1 MIQRPSGSRPRR
13 QRKDKVVKDAVDGE
27 SETGRESSS
36 HSGHA
41 RDRGDRP
48 RRRRSR
54 ERGERDRDHRR
65 STGKTGDSSRNDR
78 DNKDAGKWKK
88 GEDGKHDS
96 PLAANGTV
104 HPKQHGGALILQD
117 GGKSYSRDFSS
128 RDGRQH
134 HDHSHLFAD
143 DPRMASLMRR
153 IYRDDDR
160 ERRSN
165 AFSQL
170 QEHLQHPDNKQSVTK
185 LADSILIALQDL
197 FYDRVSAEVKQ
208 EVARCVGLV
217 GAALG
222 YESQRFFQWVFAKVG
237 TAPSDDLKVL
247 FLQALHQAFKIDCE
261 RQQFQEFVPMAM
273 SNLQSVLENADTP
286 DLLMA
291 VVDCIQYVAEYYP
304 HVFTNHFR
312 DTVDIL
318 VGWHIDSTQKETVIK
333 YTSDILVSLQQF
345 WVGDLGFSVTLLG
358 QFLEDME
365 AYTEDLHRFARRSPC
380 EDDVPPP
387 DVCLPK
393 LTALL
398 RVFSTVVSSMGD
410 HFSPNHGPPLT
421 EAYITELLDRM
432 VRCVDQVT
440 TDHPSEELFIA
451 ANTCVCLLGQGLGS
465 GLAQSCSGALSYTT
479 KQTEQSMLSSTH
491 SISALR
497 LLNKILELVN
507 TSLPVSVIEQILGPG
522 SKFLQLRFY
531 TNPEV
536 LPSVLK
542 VYRSLLTLKNI
553 PLLDMVYRLV
563 LGDLEVAINT
573 LLSCNGLPPSC
584 SVVKNNPFASSVY
597 AEQQAL
603 TVAVFNMCGL
613 AEIGNAKNSIIGM
626 WGLSPSF
633 FELFATHLKPC
644 HLHLAVSHPA
654 VQYTAL
660 YTLLSHCTRHGHFIS
675 SSLASGAPPPTIMEG
690 VSLSTGGHFAT
701 ILGLL
706 AELLPS
712 SNMSGD
718 SRNLCLRWTQE
729 IVQQLQ
735 RADNPHLFSMPE
747 YQATCRGLLPLACSP
762 DSGTCLP
769 AVQLLQQM
777 VQLGH
782 LPHDFLGRCVDVC
795 KLLLTRTDRGVQQA
809 CTSLLTLLPIALVIT
824 EKDYSDPQP
833 VPHRRATLQQELEL
847 QQEARHSHMAKAP
860 SGTFHSHNF
869 RTVMAFLLNS
879 TKPGNLVADKW
890 VERIFHSC
898 QRSRKKDG
906 GLGSDEDKVIQDRE
920 CLQKLFQDNTSL
932 LWFWAMWEAAA
943 FCVLAKLRTPLGRA
957 QETFQ
962 TIEVAVRTYAAEAR
976 SRDSDENKGSK
987 TDDTK
992 LSGLGGKHY
1001 TAQLQVHLLL
1011 QFLENL
1017 DKFMYN
1023 AYEGCAVAMSA
1034 PPKTVR
1040 TFFRTNR
1047 ATCLEWLNRIR
1058 LSIMTIAL
1066 HCGQPAAALRH
1077 GYELLWDMKDNNNTQ
1092 GSEFEHAVVL
1102 VVQALSELRC
1112 PDAIVGM
1119 LAWCRDVIGRNMP
1132 WINAIKEQA
1141 GGRYEA
1147 AVKEYHHGLQLY
1159 LGLTSLPVTSE
1170 PQANTDSSLPSP
1182 PNSPRS
1188 QGLSSNTPGED
1199 GVGSPKLTV
1208 LHKPVDP
1215 SPEVV
1220 EFMIKQ
1226 MAECYISLADW
1237 SSVEDW
1243 QHGVQKLRMDN
1254 TNSHLQR
1261 AFNTDV
1267 DLNYIKALSK
1277 FEEVDLPGVKE
1288 HLELVPGASLSGL
1301 EDAAEKP
1308 DFSCSPAWDSRQLLQ
1323 ITEQQLV
1330 RAATHICL
1338 VPGVGSR
1345 DESHRSG
1352 VSAVLKHAAKL
1363 SDNFLQLS
1371 ASEWPTCLPHDHTI
1385 NFYWAK
1391 TLQAM
1396 VATDSQE
1403 WPVHSMAELTLEPSQ
1418 HNVRTCHR
1426 MMWYLQ
1432 HQLHVLQDR
1441 EGLAGGITE
1450 HLSHLRLATLRL
1462 ARKQANFQLAQKV
1475 LLDHVDLLQG
1485 QAQENATMV
1494 PTQVYS
1500 QTRTGPQTI
1509 LNALSTVESVPVL
1522 TNPLR
1527 LKLERESAKIL
1538 QTMGHSSEAWE
1549 TLSSCVATY
1558 GPLALD
1564 KPPTKTA
1571 RETGE
1576 LVSRSLLTLVKWLQ
1590 ADWKTSASY
1599 LKLAS
1604 KADEGSLIPRL
1615 TRNVQVL
1622 LELEERGVR
1631 QGKGIL
1637 NTAAALVQR
1646 RGTSHVMSEAEL
1658 TCGRLVHLSTM
1669 QCPHL
1674 SKAWSSLAAWS
1685 YKWGR
1690 KVVDVA
1696 STAGSVDLTADDK
1709 AEILQVLPAGIGAE
1723 EVDMVFTIISQAHCS
1738 ASGMQEE
1745 DISDN
1750 IQFPYHDSAETTRRQ
1765 LLTSCPTLQTAGQD
1779 VVDLLLEIWR
1789 RICDGLFSH
1798 YHLAC
1803 KAYFQYLKLNGE
1815 PCSAESF
1822 SNEDGNVTATL
1833 RLLRLLV
1840 KHAGELRVELEE
1852 GLAKTPTAPWKGII
1866 PQLFSRLNH
1875 PEGYVRQ
1882 SISDLLCRVAQ
1893 DSPHLIVYPAVV
1905 GCSSVA
1911 TDKKNPAKEGPGEM
1925 LSTILAESAADNAKE
1940 DGEET
1945 EDNSQSQDEEDEE
1958 ANTDLR
1964 NCFSAIVDTLSK
1976 HNPSMVSQVQT
1987 MVSELRRVTLLWEE
2001 LWFGA
2006 LNQHHGDITRRIH
2019 QLEDEV
2025 KRVLSNATLSHE
2037 EKSAIILEKHNAIL
2051 KPTVF
2056 AMEHLKAITDQPGE
2070 TPHER
2075 WFQDTYEKHIEEALN
2090 KLKNPPNP
2098 STPQNSWVM
2107 FKQLHHVLQQR
2118 AQKRSTSVLKLDEI
2132 SPKLAE
2138 MADTVIAL
2146 PGSSLSTSQQD
2157 VTISGFCNTVTIL
2170 PTKTKPKKIMLMGSD
2185 GKRYTYLFKGLED
2198 LHLDERIMQFL
2209 SIVNNMF
2216 AKVNR
2221 HQSPRYHA
2229 RHYSVTPLGP
2239 RSGLIQWVDG
2249 ATPLFGLY
2257 KRWQQRE
2264 ATIAAMKQQG
2274 SSSSGGS
2281 TQGLNTAPIMRPS
2294 ELYYSKITPLLKEK
2308 GVTDLSNRKEWPNS
2322 VQKEVLCELVRET
2335 PRDLLARELWCSC
2348 SSAVEW
2354 WRVTQLYCRSTAV
2367 MSMVGYIIGL
2377 GDRHLDNILIDL
2389 NTGEVVHIDY
2399 NVCFEKGKGLRVP
2412 ERVPFRMTQNIEA
2425 GLGPNGVEGLF
2436 RLSSEQVL
2444 KLMRKGRET
2453 LLTLLEAFVYDP
2465 LVDWTTGHEG
2475 GYVGAVYGGGQ
2486 TSTNDARQSRKEM
2499 EKEITRSLFSSRVA
2513 EMKVNWFKNRDEMVS
2528 ALPRLQETL
2537 EEHLESQRQLQH
2549 VCSSNS
2555 SLLQQKCLLEAA
2567 LQDQHHSLHSL
2578 QHRYTE
2584 HQKVLQVRNMV
2595 QEAIQEK
2602 LNECD
2607 HWTKQ
2612 HQWALA
2618 ILKGPQLSQ
2627 LCSEVSTR
2635 LDLGVPSYVSAI
2647 SFLQNAGQGHTVTQ
2661 CEQVDSELSQMLYQR
2676 RTVLHSCLEVLST
2689 YSTVVAQFPES
2700 YRELNR
2706 FHSWHHWL
2714 QELICDFSSHR
2725 CQEILSLFESR
2736 FGGKDIASHTLTSHL
2751 VSNTEFKLQSFI
2763 TETNAK
2769 LLKVLNLLY
2778 ERRSHECHESSSLVT
2793 AVKDTSSNIQQF
2805 IIDNGVSG
2813 VSSLTCVVVTAL
2825 CALNRRCLVMEGA
2838 AAAAGDRLMDLTS
2851 RDGDWFLDELCSMS
2865 GNVTQLIT
2873 VLKEHPLLQC
2883 AVSEVAQNSMN
2894 AVFTAHKVYTSLQE
2908 LNGNFRSI
2916 ILPEAMKLIQ
2926 CEDPSAMALLD
2937 GLEGLIEDTRMPLD
2951 ALVSSLQVH
2960 LRKLTVGLEV
2970 DDYNDVLVI
2979 AETLR
2984 QKYERLLHPEETDTA
2999 ENGLRPVTPNM
3010 TSGQMLLVGFNGLFT
3025 TVETELSSL
3034 LHLLDTLQVPAEW
3047 RKVDVVREAR
3057 GMQASVF
3064 GEMTTQLLWDIFLVK
3079 RLQAMQDYFNL
3090 CKNMAASLTATTYDS
3105 TPPSPGLP
3113 NGHLSPSHAGK
3124 ASPDGPMHLHTDD
3137 QLVKPIKRY
3146 IADFVRQL
3154 VIGYPSQSLGYTLCT
3169 FINALGVDVV
3179 AEVNAKDVGAESRV
3193 SIDDL
3198 AKLAVDHNLRTNS
3211 FTQPLLAQASALTSS
3226 HDIAWRKHDL
3236 VRRLDVNI
3244 NQCKA
3249 SVQRA
3254 QLQLA
3259 RYQWYH
3265 EDTLLQT
3272 VHHSGSSSLVAP
3284 SRASVMSDLRKYV
3297 QTLVQLDSAVGSVQE
3312 RSTQLEAG
3320 IAQRLKWAAGANPS
3334 LQTMLLDFEEAQNNR
3349 NSLLMNEGRRAS
3361 DVCKLC
3367 NAVLHFEAL
3376 RTRTPEAM
3384 QADATFLALIR
3395 RCEESSRL
3403 LESCTTTVADMEQAL
3418 IQMLPPSL
3426 EQPIGESWFHTL
3438 HQLVVQE
3445 MSVQQS
3451 RAAEQEMGVETTREQ
3466 LKSEVSSVKGILT
3479 VHHKLLSDVKIML
3492 KSMAKEDEA
3501 SDADQQEESSRI
3513 RQFMGGYRTYSEMFT
3528 SLLMN
3533 ILQGCSGEESA
3544 SQLSQV
3550 GPTITF
3556 LIDQTHMI
3564 YDELVSFATPLV
3576 TSRESTEAQT
3586 PFATV
3591 ATSQKKADRN
3601 SSPGPSG
3608 RTVSLLQKDSRTS
3621 GTPPGF
3627 GKGPGTPKKTAAA
3640 IRDPRTGKALQ
3651 ERNSYAVSVWR
3662 RVKAK
3667 LDGRDIDASRRMPIA
3682 EQVDFVIKEATS
3694 TENLALLYE
3703 GWTPWV

>member
-13 QRKDKVVKDAVDGE
+13 QRKDKVVKDATVDGD

-36 HSGHA
+36 QSGHHA
-41 RDRGDRP
+41 RERGDRP

-54 ERGERDRDHRR
+54 DRDHRR
-65 STGKTGDSSRNDR
+65 PAGKTLGDSSRND
-78 DNKDAGKWKK
+78 NKEKWKK

-104 HPKQHGGALILQD
+104 HPKQHGGALILPD
-117 GGKSYSRDFSS
+117 GGKSYSRDVSN
-128 RDGRQH
+128 REARQH
-134 HDHSHLFAD
+134 HDHSHLFVD

-165 AFSQL
+165 TFSQL
-170 QEHLQHPDNKQSVTK
+170 REHLQHPENKQSVTK

-197 FYDRVSAEVKQ
+197 FYDRVSSEVKQ

-222 YESQRFFQWVFAKVG
+222 YEAQRFFQWVFAKVG

-247 FLQALHQAFKIDCE
+247 FLQSLHQALQMDCE
-261 RQQFQEFVPMAM
+261 RQQFQEFIPMAM

-291 VVDCIQYVAEYYP
+291 VVDCIQFVAEYYP

-365 AYTEDLHRFARRSPC
+365 AYTEDLHRYARRSPC
-380 EDDVPPP
+380 EDDIAPP

-451 ANTCVCLLGQGLGS
+451 ANTCVRLLGQGLGS
-465 GLAQSCSGALSYTT
+465 GLAQSCSGVLAYST
-479 KQTEQSMLSSTH
+479 KQTEQCMLSSTH

-522 SKFLQLRFY
+522 SRFLQLRFY
-531 TNPEV
+531 THPEV
-536 LPSVLK
+536 MPSVLK

-563 LGDLEVAINT
+563 LGDLEVAINA

-584 SVVKNNPFASSVY
+584 SMVKNNPFASAVY

-644 HLHLAVSHPA
+644 HLHLANSHPA

-675 SSLASGAPPPTIMEG
+675 SSLATGAPPPTIMEG

-712 SNMSGD
+712 NNMSGD
-718 SRNLCLRWTQE
+718 SRTLCIRWTQE

-735 RADNPHLFSMPE
+735 RADNPQLFTMPE

-762 DSGTCLP
+762 DSSTCLP
-769 AVQLLQQM
+769 AVQLLQQV

-782 LPHDFLGRCVDVC
+782 LPHDFLRRCVDVC
-795 KLLLTRTDRGVQQA
+795 KLLLTRTDRAVQQA
-809 CTSLLTLLPIALVIT
+809 CTNLLTLLPIALVIN

-879 TKPGNLVADKW
+879 TKPGNLLSDKW

-906 GLGSDEDKVIQDRE
+906 GQGGEDDKAVQDRE
-920 CLQKLFQDNTSL
+920 CLQKLFQDNSSL
-932 LWFWAMWEAAA
+932 LWFWSMWEAAA

-976 SRDSDENKGSK
+976 SRDSDDNKGGK

-1147 AVKEYHHGLQLY
+1147 AVKEYHNGLQLY
-1159 LGLTSLPVTSE
+1159 LGLTSLPVSSE
-1170 PQANTDSSLPSP
+1170 PQQNTDGSSP
-1182 PNSPRS
+1182 PNSPPS
-1188 QGLSSNTPGED
+1188 QGLSTSTPGED
-1199 GVGSPKLTV
+1199 GGGGSHKLTV

-1254 TNSHLQR
+1254 TNSQLQR

-1277 FEEVDLPGVKE
+1277 FEDVDLPGVKE

-1301 EDAAEKP
+1301 EDAAERP
-1308 DFSCSPAWDSRQLLQ
+1308 DFSCAPAWDSRQLLQ

-1330 RAATHICL
+1330 RAATHIGL
-1338 VPGVGSR
+1338 VSCVGSK

-1363 SDNFLQLS
+1363 SDNFLQLA

-1391 TLQAM
+1391 SLQAA
-1396 VATDSQE
+1396 VATDGQE

-1426 MMWYLQ
+1426 MMWCLQ

-1441 EGLAGGITE
+1441 EGPAGGVTE

-1462 ARKQANFQLAQKV
+1462 ARKQANYQLAQKV

-1485 QAQENATMV
+1485 QAQDNATMV
-1494 PTQVYS
+1494 PTQVFS

-1549 TLSSCVATY
+1549 TLSSCIATY

-1590 ADWKTSASY
+1590 TDWKTSSSY

-1604 KADEGSLIPRL
+1604 KADEGSLIPKL

-1622 LELEERGVR
+1622 LELEERGVQ

-1637 NTAAALVQR
+1637 NTGSAAALVQR
-1646 RGTSHVMSEAEL
+1646 RGTSHVMSEAEV
-1658 TCGRLVHLSTM
+1658 TCGRMIHLSTM

-1709 AEILQVLPAGIGAE
+1709 AEILQVLPTGMGAE

-1765 LLTSCPTLQTAGQD
+1765 LLTSCPTLQGAGQD
-1779 VVDLLLEIWR
+1779 VLDVLLEIWR

-1905 GCSSVA
+1905 GCSSIT

-1945 EDNSQSQDEEDEE
+1945 EDNSQSQDEEEE
-1958 ANTDLR
+1958 EDNTDLR

-2025 KRVLSNATLSHE
+2025 KRVLSNTTLSHE

-2056 AMEHLKAITDQPGE
+2056 AMEHLKAITNQPGE

-2138 MADTVIAL
+2138 MTDTVIAL
-2146 PGSSLSTSQQD
+2146 PGSSLSAAQQD

-2425 GLGPNGVEGLF
+2425 GLGPTGVEGLF

-2537 EEHLESQRQLQH
+2537 EEHLESQRQLQQ
-2549 VCSSNS
+2549 VGSSNS
-2555 SLLQQKCLLEAA
+2555 TLLQQKCLLEAA
-2567 LQDQHHSLHSL
+2567 LQDPHHSLHSL

-2602 LNECD
+2602 LNECE

-2612 HQWALA
+2612 HQWALV

-2635 LDLGVPSYVSAI
+2635 LELGVPSYVSAI

-2661 CEQVDSELSQMLYQR
+2661 CEQVDGELSQMLYQR

-2689 YSTVVAQFPES
+2689 YSTIVAQFPES

-2725 CQEILSLFESR
+2725 CQEILSLFESKY
-2736 FGGKDIASHTLTSHL
+2736 GGKDIASHTMTSHL
-2751 VSNTEFKLQSFI
+2751 VSTNEFKLQGFI
-2763 TETNAK
+2763 TEANSK
-2769 LLKVLNLLY
+2769 LLKLC

-2894 AVFTAHKVYTSLQE
+2894 AVFTANKVYNSLQE
-2908 LNGNFRSI
+2908 LNGNFRTI

-2937 GLEGLIEDTRMPLD
+2937 RLEGLIEDTGMPLD

-2960 LRKLTVGLEV
+2960 LRKVTVGLEV
-2970 DDYNDVLVI
+2970 DDYNDVLEIV
-2979 AETLR
+2979 ETLR
-2984 QKYERLLHPEETDTA
+2984 QKYEKLLQPEETETA

-3025 TVETELSSL
+3025 MAETELSSL

-3064 GEMTTQLLWDIFLVK
+3064 GETTTQLLWDIFLVK

-3090 CKNMAASLTATTYDS
+3090 CKKMAASLTATTYDS
-3105 TPPSPGLP
+3105 TTPSPGLP
-3113 NGHLSPSHAGK
+3113 NGHMSPSHAGK
-3124 ASPDGPMHLHTDD
+3124 ATQDGPMQLHNDD
-3137 QLVKPIKRY
+3137 HLVKPIKRY

-3154 VIGYPSQSLGYTLCT
+3154 VIGYPSLSLGYTLCT
-3169 FINALGVDVV
+3169 FINALGVDIV

-3198 AKLAVDHNLRTNS
+3198 AKLAVDHNLRNNS
-3211 FTQPLLAQASALTSS
+3211 FTQPLLAQASSLTST

-3272 VHHSGSSSLVAP
+3272 VHHSGSSSLIAP

-3334 LQTMLLDFEEAQNNR
+3334 LQTMLMDFEEAQNNR
-3349 NSLLMNEGRRAS
+3349 NTLLMNEGQHAS

-3384 QADATFLALIR
+3384 QADGTFLALIR

-3403 LESCTTTVADMEQAL
+3403 LESCTTTVADMEQTL
-3418 IQMLPPSL
+3418 IQMLTPSL

-3556 LIDQTHMI
+3556 LIDQTHKI

-3576 TSRESTEAQT
+3576 TSKESTEAQT

-3608 RTVSLLQKDSRTS
+3608 RAVSLLQKDSRTS

-3682 EQVDFVIKEATS
+3682 EQVDLVIKEATS

>member
-1 MIQRPSGSRPRR
+1 MPGRR
-13 QRKDKVVKDAVDGE
+13 E
-27 SETGRESSS
+27 
-36 HSGHA
+36 
-41 RDRGDRP
+41 
-48 RRRRSR
+48 
-54 ERGERDRDHRR
+54 
-65 STGKTGDSSRNDR
+65 
-78 DNKDAGKWKK
+78 KWTTWSNC
-88 GEDGKHDS
+88 GYWW
-96 PLAANGTV
+96 A
-104 HPKQHGGALILQD
+104 
-117 GGKSYSRDFSS
+117 
-128 RDGRQH
+128 
-134 HDHSHLFAD
+134 DHSHLFAD

-479 KQTEQSMLSSTH
+479 KQTEQCMLSSTH

-735 RADNPHLFSMPE
+735 RADNSHLFSMPE

-762 DSGTCLP
+762 DNGTCLP
-769 AVQLLQQM
+769 AVQLLQQV

-1159 LGLTSLPVTSE
+1159 LGLTSLPATSE

-1254 TNSHLQR
+1254 TNSQLQR

-1330 RAATHICL
+1330 RAATHIGL

-1363 SDNFLQLS
+1363 SDNFLQLA

-1441 EGLAGGITE
+1441 ERLAGGITE

-1765 LLTSCPTLQTAGQD
+1765 LLTGCPTLQTAGQD

-1905 GCSSVA
+1905 GCSSIA

-2348 SSAVEW
+2348 SSAAEW

-2425 GLGPNGVEGLF
+2425 GLGPTGVEGLF

-2736 FGGKDIASHTLTSHL
+2736 YGGKDIASHTLTSHL

-2926 CEDPSAMALLD
+2926 CEDPSAMALLV

-3236 VRRLDVNI
+3236 VRRLDINI

-3576 TSRESTEAQT
+3576 TSRETTEAQT